1 MIIKNRPALA
11 TSELKNKALAILE
24 AGVEAVLPARV
35 MDSLSFDKPSRMLQV
50 CGDAY
55 PTAGGRIFV
64 IGGGK
69 ASGLM
74 AARLEDII
82 GAENITAGV
91 VNCKSDIFRTQKIR
105 LIKAGH
111 PIPDENGSSGVRQ
124 MLALKERFSIK
135 AGDIV
140 ICLISGGGS
149 ALLPYPAAGISLE
162 DKRRITAL
170 LITSG
175 AEISSINVVRKHLSA
190 IKGGKLAAFFAPA
203 TVISLVLSDVIGN
216 DLSTIASGPTF
227 PDCST
232 FEEAYQILKSY
243 NLLDRLPEA
252 ALQLLAEGRQGQ
264 LPDNPS
270 TLPNAH
276 NYIIGDNTL
285 ALKAMQKQAETL
297 GLRPHIITAAQKGDT
312 EKAART
318 RAAEIKKDN
327 SGYNVFLIGGETT
340 PSLPENPGKGG
351 RNQHYTAVSLLA
363 MQDYRKGWAVASLG
377 TDGSDYLP
385 DVAGAIVDNQDAARV
400 QKQGLD
406 AASYIAA
413 FDSYNLLVRLDDA
426 VIVTGDTGT
435 NVGDIIVYVLE

>member
-1 MIIKNRPALA
+1 MYNQKRPALG
-11 TSELKNKALAILE
+11 TSETKNKALAILE

-162 DKRRITAL
+162 DKRRITAC
-170 LITSG
+170 
-175 AEISSINVVRKHLSA
+175 A
-190 IKGGKLAAFFAPA
+190 
-203 TVISLVLSDVIGN
+203 
-216 DLSTIASGPTF
+216 
-227 PDCST
+227 
-232 FEEAYQILKSY
+232 
-243 NLLDRLPEA
+243 
-252 ALQLLAEGRQGQ
+252 
-264 LPDNPS
+264 
-270 TLPNAH
+270 
-276 NYIIGDNTL
+276 
-285 ALKAMQKQAETL
+285 
-297 GLRPHIITAAQKGDT
+297 
-312 EKAART
+312 
-318 RAAEIKKDN
+318 
-327 SGYNVFLIGGETT
+327 
-340 PSLPENPGKGG
+340 
-351 RNQHYTAVSLLA
+351 
-363 MQDYRKGWAVASLG
+363 
-377 TDGSDYLP
+377 
-385 DVAGAIVDNQDAARV
+385 DNQRCRD
-400 QKQGLD
+400 K
-406 AASYIAA
+406 
-413 FDSYNLLVRLDDA
+413 
-426 VIVTGDTGT
+426 
-435 NVGDIIVYVLE
+435 